1 VGAVGRVIGV
11 VLILGLGAAGCGDD
25 ENNQGISFR
34 AVGIFQGEQQQD
46 QCQVPTTE
54 NQIVDTGIVVPLDG
68 EVLGLGDQLTGGYPS
83 SNAALSFCRGFLQL
97 ENDLINQSVV
107 VERFDFEYEVPGS
120 HVAIPANSA
129 PAGYRIN
136 PANADPDTN
145 PNSFGQVNTIFVQL
159 DGQLVPST
167 LVLFLRQNQPSLPAL
182 PYVMIVHVTARGR
195 TDSGEVLVTNEVRY
209 TVEFTS

>member
-1 VGAVGRVIGV
+1 VGAVGRVLGV
-11 VLILGLGAAGCGDD
+11 VFILGLSTVGCGDD

-54 NQIVDTGIVVPLDG
+54 NQIVDTGVAVPLNG
-68 EVLGLGDQLTGGYPS
+68 EIFGLSDQLIGGYPD
-83 SNAALSFCRGFLQL
+83 SNAVLSFCRGFIQL
-97 ENDLINQSVV
+97 ENDLNNQAIV
-107 VERFDFEYEVPGS
+107 VERFDFVYEIPGS
-120 HVAIPANSA
+120 RVAIPENSA
-129 PAGYRIN
+129 PVGYRLN
-136 PANADPDTN
+136 PANADPDAN

-167 LVLFLRQNQPSLPAL
+167 LVLFLRQNQPSLPAP

-195 TDSGEVLVTNEVRY
+195 TDSGDALVTNEIRY
-209 TVEFTS
+209 TIEFTN